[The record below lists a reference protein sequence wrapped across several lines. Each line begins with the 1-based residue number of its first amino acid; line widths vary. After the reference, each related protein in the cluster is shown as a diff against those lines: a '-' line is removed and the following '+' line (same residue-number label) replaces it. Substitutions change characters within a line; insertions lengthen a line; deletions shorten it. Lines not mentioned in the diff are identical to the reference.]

1 MHYFFLYQNF
11 CVLCSISRVLFSK
24 IWHIPE
30 ISTLFCGSRLKHQKI
45 ISMSPQKSSIFSQK
59 FSWMQLIAGRC
70 IYFIQGF
77 GGSEGVGVK
86 QSPLLTLPA
95 LLLTRLPPTV
105 PFLTP
110 TTTPTPCISCVIK
123 YVLYHWTI
131 NLVKLLP
138 NSSCCCKSKMEFYY
152 G

>member
-1 MHYFFLYQNF
+1 MIRRYTVWNSWFLRRVLSNCITYFFLYQNF

-95 LLLTRLPPTV
+95 LLLTTERAEANFRWGYP
-105 PFLTP
+105 
-110 TTTPTPCISCVIK
+110 SK
-123 YVLYHWTI
+123 Y
-131 NLVKLLP
+131 
-138 NSSCCCKSKMEFYY
+138 
-152 G
+152 